1 MKNSKIFLYRRM
13 GLAQEIDKFYYEPHN
28 NAKCHKQGYKRFGM
42 HLCAVTYPTYMRY
55 LKAVIP
61 EEHKQPERIIAGI
74 RDIILKDMQ
83 GDRTYSPLLDEC
95 ETIHKVE

>member
-1 MKNSKIFLYRRM
+1 M

-28 NAKCHKQGYKRFGM
+28 SAKCHKQGYKRFGM

-61 EEHKQPERIIAGI
+61 EEHRQPEHIVAGI
-74 RDIILKDMQ
+74 RDIILKNANCEWDFAV
-83 GDRTYSPLLDEC
+83 LLDEC
-95 ETIHKVE
+95 RSSDKVE

>member
-1 MKNSKIFLYRRM
+1 M

-28 NAKCHKQGYKRFGM
+28 STKCHKQGYKRFGM

-61 EEHKQPERIIAGI
+61 EEHRQPERIIAGI
-74 RDIILKDMQ
+74 RDMILKDMQ
-83 GDRTYSPLLDEC
+83 GDRAYSPLLDEC
-95 ETIHKVE
+95 ENF